1 MKFSRI
7 AAAVAVALAMP
18 AAWSADLVSV
28 YRDALV
34 SDPVYQSARAQFV
47 ATAERLPQAR
57 SGYLPLISGAA
68 SVTHFWLERAGVPD
82 FDYTYKSFGVT
93 LSQPIFR
100 LQNWI
105 AITQAQKVVLQA

>member
-1 MKFSRI
+1 MKAPRSLLALAL
-7 AAAVAVALAMP
+7 AAALP
-18 AAWSADLVSV
+18 AAGADLLSV

-34 SDPVYQSARAQFV
+34 SDPVYQAARAQYV

-57 SGYLPLISGAA
+57 SGYLPFINGTAGI
-68 SVTHFWLERAGVPD
+68 THYWLDREGTPN
-82 FDYTYKSFGVT
+82 FDYTYKTFGLT

-105 AITQAQKVVLQA
+105 